1 MSGAAPISDTRMREA
16 NRRLALVETYR
27 GLKSQGFTP
36 NEAVGR
42 MRRMGIAESRATLD
56 RYDKAHLVQGYAGLL
71 PNSHLSGRRSE
82 LDRLKEKLGKDVVE
96 SLLARAAATALDT
109 QSEVMGLRLVAQSPE
124 APESF
129 AQLVD
134 YAAHGGPRA
143 SKHALPPSIR
153 QAIRRNPAV
162 VRRHSGQRNSNLR
175 GFWIPR
181 RVDILPGDVW
191 TSDDTTPI
199 WGWWVPWEHAKGNPA
214 FDKASCEYRHG
225 VKLLQGQ
232 LLPLADVASNC
243 VFQVALIARETS
255 AYRASDIW
263 SLFGRAFA
271 QFGLPRLGFQ
281 LERGSWESNLIRGV
295 EVSVEQDG
303 VSLDRRVGGLRMLP
317 TNVTAWHR
325 QTLGGDFTFPSHL
338 QTWTSYLPKS
348 KPVEAIFDRMQTLEG
363 TLWGNLGR
371 DQQRRPNEAAKK
383 QFEACRRGAADPRL
397 HFLSGTELLTRLR
410 ALIEFLNNEPMEG
423 QVFKGVPRLLWE
435 QNLREHPLYRMPEE
449 QQYLFRRSWH
459 ATRITRGW
467 VICRFTDAEGTKRV
481 EHYCQPE
488 RFPDLE
494 GREVLAYFDTED
506 CRQPAQI
513 HDAATGE
520 YLCGANWFERPGM
533 FLDAAQQGH
542 DLKRRYNNA
551 LTTLYADTAS
561 KAPSRQ
567 LPQEI
572 AERRNQPAEVV
583 TFTPQR
589 ERAPKADNPMRPASQ
604 DQFQRDQARRLK
616 LAEALR
622 KTGLEG
628 VPVSET

>member
-1 MSGAAPISDTRMREA
+1 MHS
-16 NRRLALVETYR
+16 
-27 GLKSQGFTP
+27 
-36 NEAVGR
+36 
-42 MRRMGIAESRATLD
+42 MGISESHSTLR
-56 RYDKAHLVQGYAGLL
+56 RYDQAYTADGFIGLI
-71 PNSHLSGRRSE
+71 PNTHLSGRRSD
-82 LDRLKEKLGKDVVE
+82 LDKLKDQIGAATVDA
-96 SLLARAAATALDT
+96 LLAKAAATALDT
-109 QSEVMGLRLVAQSPE
+109 QSEVMGLRLVARSAE
-124 APESF
+124 APEAL

-143 SKHALPPSIR
+143 SKHAIPPSIR
-153 QAIRRNPAV
+153 KAIRRNPAV
-162 VRRHSGQRNSNLR
+162 ALRHQGNRASHLR

-181 RVDILPGDVW
+181 RIDILPGDVW

-214 FDKASCEYRHG
+214 FDKASCEFRHG

-255 AYRASDIW
+255 SYRASDIW
-263 SLFGRAFA
+263 SLFGRAFGE
-271 QFGLPRLGFQ
+271 FGLPRLGFQ

-295 EVSVEQDG
+295 EVSVDQDG

-317 TNVTAWHR
+317 SNVTDWHR
-325 QTLGGDFTFPSHL
+325 QTLGEDFTFPKQL

-410 ALIEFLNNEPMEG
+410 ALIDFLNNEPMEG

-435 QNLREHPLYRMPEE
+435 QSLRENPLYRLPED

-467 VICRFTDAEGTKRV
+467 VTCRFTDAAGTKRA

-488 RFPDLE
+488 RFPALE
-494 GREVLAYFDTED
+494 GREVLAYFDAED

-513 HDAATGE
+513 HDPATGE
-520 YLCGANWFERPGM
+520 FLCEADWFERPGM

-542 DLKRRYNNA
+542 ELKRRYNNA
-551 LTTLYADTAS
+551 VTTLYADTAS

-567 LPQEI
+567 LPAEI

-583 TFTPQR
+583 TVTPQHPPAQR
-589 ERAPKADNPMRPASQ
+589 PENPLRPTTL
-604 DQFQRDQARRLK
+604 DQFQRDQQRRQRLT
-616 LAEALR
+616 AAIRTTDQE
-622 KTGLEG
+622 E
-628 VPVSET
+628 VPVHET